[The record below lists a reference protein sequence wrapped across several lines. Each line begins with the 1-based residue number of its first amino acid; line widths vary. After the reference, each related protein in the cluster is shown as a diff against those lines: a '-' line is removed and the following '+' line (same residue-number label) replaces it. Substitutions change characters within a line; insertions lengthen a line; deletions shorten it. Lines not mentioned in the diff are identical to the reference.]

1 MRMGSKKPP
10 LSVTHPELATQ
21 AEGWDP
27 TTISAGSNKK
37 LNWRCGLGHEWAT
50 TPNNRAQQ
58 SSGCPFCS
66 GKRALAGFND
76 LATTHPE
83 LARDAI
89 GWDPTSVRA
98 GSGKKVS
105 WQCCAGHRWEAIVK
119 NRALKKVG
127 CPICSNHLLQEGV
140 NDLLTTHPRL
150 AQQADGWDPATVV
163 AGTDRKVKWRC
174 ELGHRW
180 AATVNSRKNGNG
192 CPVCANYQVVVGF
205 NDLATTHPKI
215 AAEADGW
222 DPEKFTHGAKARVA
236 WRCEFGHAWSAQIAK
251 RSAGQGCPVCVGRV
265 VLAGFNDLATTHPKI
280 AAEADGWDPA
290 TVVAGSNKR
299 VRWVCDFGHRW
310 TCKVGNRTQGY
321 GCPGCAKYGFDP
333 NLGGWLYFLSH
344 ETLGMFQ
351 IGISNYPESRMAS
364 HQRGGWEL
372 IELRGPMEG
381 RLAAQ
386 LETSILHAVE
396 RRGGI
401 LGHKAQIEKFDG
413 YSEAWMRGSL
423 QVSTLKELLDWVYED
438 DSQI

>member
-222 DPEKFTHGAKARVA
+222 DP
-236 WRCEFGHAWSAQIAK
+236 
-251 RSAGQGCPVCVGRV
+251 
-265 VLAGFNDLATTHPKI
+265 
-280 AAEADGWDPA
+280 A

-438 DSQI
+438 DASMRDEK